1 MISDDDSLQ
10 TLSKK
15 WKGPSYWS
23 PALGRRGG
31 VAILCSP
38 RQREHISVWQKDAGG
53 RLVSL
58 LKFDNCKINLVN
70 IYAPTNPTERG
81 NFFPISCTLFFPKF
95 TINLSRRLQLL

>member
-1 MISDDDSLQ
+1 MISDYDSLK

-15 WKGPSYWS
+15 WKGPRYWS

-53 RLVSL
+53 DSSVFYLNLIIVRL
-58 LKFDNCKINLVN
+58 I
-70 IYAPTNPTERG
+70 
-81 NFFPISCTLFFPKF
+81 
-95 TINLSRRLQLL
+95 